1 MVKRLNIAFDD
12 RSHEEMKIKKDI
24 LKTDLKLVKLSWEDY
39 FLILSGVKKKHNF
52 VKNEI
57 KG

>member
-52 VKNEI
+52 VKN
-57 KG
+57 

>member
-12 RSHEEMKIKKDI
+12 SEHEEMKTRKEI
-24 LKTDLKLVKLSWEDY
+24 LKKELNLKKLSWEDY

-57 KG
+57 NG